1 MILPD
6 ISKLGQPAKT
16 FGRLIILAILIA
28 IFYFFTNQFNLYF
41 GSDNNEIISNSSN
54 QDFLINLTFDYKI
67 TKVVDGDTID
77 IERVDGGKVLDE
89 KEVMKVRLL
98 GINSPE
104 TVDPRRP
111 VECYGK
117 EASGYLKSIADGKLA
132 AIELDNT
139 QTVHD
144 KYGRILA
151 YVYIKRA
158 GIKDQNIFMLNSDM
172 IKNGYAYEYTYDL
185 PYKYQDE
192 FKSLEL
198 IAKNNYTGL
207 WGLNTCNG
215 LKTPVAPPVDTRDG
229 NVSYYNN
236 TNS

>member
-1 MILPD
+1 MLLPD

-28 IFYFFTNQFNLYF
+28 IFYFLSNQFNLYF
-41 GSDNNEIISNSSN
+41 GSPNIQTDSTSAN
-54 QDFLINLTFDYKI
+54 QDFLKSLAFDYKI
-67 TKVVDGDTID
+67 AKVVDGDTIE
-77 IERVDGGKVLDE
+77 IERVDGDKVLNE
-89 KEVMKVRLL
+89 KDVMKVRLL

-117 EASGYLKSIADGKLA
+117 EASSYLKGLADGKLA
-132 AIELDNT
+132 AIELDST
-139 QTVHD
+139 QVVHD

-151 YVYIKRA
+151 YVYIKTP
-158 GIKDQNIFMLNSDM
+158 GIKDQNIMMLNSDM

-192 FKSLEL
+192 FKSLEA
-198 IAKNNYTGL
+198 IAKNNFIGL
-207 WGLNTCNG
+207 WGLNTCDG
-215 LKTPVAPPVDTRDG
+215 LKTPIAPPVDTD
-229 NVSYYNN
+229 NTNMLYNSNN
-236 TNS
+236 T